1 MSSGRTS
8 ATDGGEDSPRHSS
21 TVTKAIHFTTKLTLN
36 NDGKN
41 SPSQQYL
48 PSEKHGLHDRQYSTA
63 DTNDR
68 YVSAFLSWIN
78 KK

>member
-8 ATDGGEDSPRHSS
+8 ATDGGEDSPQHYS

-48 PSEKHGLHDRQYSTA
+48 QHEKHALHDGQYSTTDIHDSA
-63 DTNDR
+63 I
-68 YVSAFLSWIN
+68 YVAHTMQ
-78 KK
+78 